1 MTYINI
7 SLDYL
12 TENSTEQEIKS
23 FLNKKVN
30 GDTILN
36 TINEDSN
43 EDVLHEMI
51 EIIVKTFK
59 SKTEGLQYLRNTLT
73 KKTKMLPG
81 ITNAF

>member
-23 FLNKKVN
+23 FLKLKVN

-36 TINEDSN
+36 TINEDFNEECNEEFN
-43 EDVLHEMI
+43 EDFNVWGI
-51 EIIVKTFK
+51 QW
-59 SKTEGLQYLRNTLT
+59 GLQETRWTPT
-73 KKTKMLPG
+73 PR
-81 ITNAF
+81 